1 MLLDLEFRIDVDGD
15 LAVKQVRPFLLSESS
30 GGRAFELVIPEETNV
45 CGVFLPTRGPRRE
58 YELKSRLTLS
68 PGRAL
73 LSTGAEVF
81 AADLF
86 TEVLIGPELERAEPL
101 ADGLFRVVEFASVG
115 GEPQFGFEYVQ
126 EFSLSGGRTL
136 ELELDLNF
144 GFSCGE
150 SVESTRTLDEE
161 FLVDGLTLGGH
172 IHDGDEIAE
181 MVYSSCTYE
190 SLPLFDVFFEL
201 EDGTSVRFEERY
213 REDTRGTGPA
223 SIFGAELHVG
233 ATDRVVTGYTELVYA
248 ASRHNEAVHYW
259 VVLDPPVTV
268 EGVNGEI
275 FVVEFRPPESQLGIA
290 AHGNYLGADF
300 NVLARVEASIF
311 EKEIRLPSEPGF
323 LRGEVDDAA
332 GVGIGDA
339 MALLLYLFGMGEPLD
354 CDKAADVD
362 DDGRLN
368 ISDAINILLHAFQ
381 GKTLAA
387 PFESCGSDPTPDA
400 LTCESF
406 PLCE

>member
-1 MLLDLEFRIDVDGD
+1 M
-15 LAVKQVRPFLLSESS
+15 
-30 GGRAFELVIPEETNV
+30 
-45 CGVFLPTRGPRRE
+45 
-58 YELKSRLTLS
+58 
-68 PGRAL
+68 
-73 LSTGAEVF
+73 
-81 AADLF
+81 
-86 TEVLIGPELERAEPL
+86 
-101 ADGLFRVVEFASVG
+101 
-115 GEPQFGFEYVQ
+115 
-126 EFSLSGGRTL
+126 
-136 ELELDLNF
+136 
-144 GFSCGE
+144 
-150 SVESTRTLDEE
+150 
-161 FLVDGLTLGGH
+161 GGH

-387 PFESCGSDPTPDA
+387 PFESCGSDPTADE
-400 LTCESF
+400 LTCESS